1 MFGDQSMLRVR
12 CCLPRA
18 IPEEFLDYPAEGGCS
33 HQGASAITFRCAV
46 CVIMPSS
53 KVALR

>member
-12 CCLPRA
+12 CCLLRA
-18 IPEEFLDYPAEGGCS
+18 IPEEFLDYPEEGGCS
-33 HQGASAITFRCAV
+33 HQGASAITFRCVV

-53 KVALR
+53 KVASR

>member
-1 MFGDQSMLRVR
+1 MFGDQSMLRIR

-33 HQGASAITFRCAV
+33 HQGASAITFSVRYVSLCQ
-46 CVIMPSS
+46 
-53 KVALR
+53 VAK